1 MRQCWGWCDRM
12 RALSCPSWCATPKR
26 DSRGL
31 FLGEEPTRPPPGNCW
46 PCLSPGSIAAS
57 VPGCGEHG
65 EGLAGGQK
73 RVGRTK
79 GGFELDENS
88 SRGKEVMLGCSFAC

>member
-31 FLGEEPTRPPPGNCW
+31 FLGEESTRPPQATVGPAC
-46 PCLSPGSIAAS
+46 PQEASPQAYLGVESTARGWQAVRNES
-57 VPGCGEHG
+57 AER
-65 EGLAGGQK
+65 
-73 RVGRTK
+73 RVG
-79 GGFELDENS
+79 LS
-88 SRGKEVMLGCSFAC
+88 